1 MRRKSKPKLK
11 NVELLLKFLGKKL
24 NKENDLVPNKYVKQD
39 HKL

>member
-1 MRRKSKPKLK
+1 MIRKSKPKLK

-24 NKENDLVPNKYVKQD
+24 NKENDLVSNKYTKQD